1 MDFIMYAAAIVA
13 VAIVVFML
21 IKKMD
26 IKITMLAMGVMLI
39 AVAMFMGK
47 DLYAETTTG
56 LSLLDPIQQI
66 TDQFKSTLSSSGFII
81 LILGGYAAYM
91 SAIGANEVTVSV
103 LTKPMGKIKSVYVL
117 AAVVFL
123 VGNCLSLVVPSA
135 ANLAV
140 ILLATLYPVLK
151 KANMSTLTAAGII
164 ATTATVMPT
173 PLGGDNIAIAAELAQ
188 TTQFAGM
195 TAADYVFNYH
205 SRVSVPTLLVMA
217 LTHFVWQKYQ
227 DKKNPEVASAEVEVT
242 EVKEIQGGLLYK
254 TVYAILPLLPIVL
267 LLAQYSAAT
276 FAGVSI
282 TLGVEVAAFVSF
294 IIALLC
300 EIIRNKG
307 MKVALDGTEAFFK
320 GMGDSMGVVALLVA
334 ASIFVAGLNAI
345 GLIST
350 LQTTMLG
357 LESGGAV
364 LPLIL
369 VLFTALIVLLSGS
382 GVALFYAMVPL
393 MVGLAAAAGINV
405 LAVSVPM
412 GLAGNLLRAVSPVS
426 GVVVIVAGAT
436 KVSPMEIVKRTSVPM
451 IVGVVFMFI
460 MSMAMFLPMGI

>member
-1 MDFIMYAAAIVA
+1 MDFIMYGSALVA

-26 IKITMLAMGVMLI
+26 IKITMLAMGVLLVF
-39 AVAMFMGK
+39 VAMAMGK
-47 DLYAETTTG
+47 ELSVDTG
-56 LSLLDPIQQI
+56 FFLLNPIQMI

-123 VGNCLSLVVPSA
+123 VGNMLSLVIPSA
-135 ANLAV
+135 SNLAI

-188 TTQFAGM
+188 TTQFAGI

-205 SRVSVPTLLVMA
+205 AIVSVPTLFVMA
-217 LTHFVWQKYQ
+217 ITHFVWQKYQ
-227 DKKNPEVASAEVEVT
+227 DKKNPALASADIEINT
-242 EVKEIQGGLLYK
+242 EVKEIQGGGLFK
-254 TVYAILPLLPIVL
+254 TVYAILPLLPIIL
-267 LLAQYSAAT
+267 LLVQYSLAT
-276 FAGVSI
+276 FTDVSF
-282 TLGVEVAAFVSF
+282 TLGVEVAAMFSFV
-294 IIALLC
+294 IALLC
-300 EIIRNKG
+300 EIVRKG
-307 MKVALDGTEAFFK
+307 SLKSALDGTESFFK
-320 GMGDSMGVVALLVA
+320 GMGDSMGIVALLVS
-334 ASIFVAGLNAI
+334 ASIFVAGLNAV
-345 GLIST
+345 GLIAT
-350 LQTTMLG
+350 LQSTMLG
-357 LESGGAV
+357 LDGGGII

-393 MVGLAAAAGINV
+393 MVGLAGAASINV
-405 LAVSVPM
+405 LAISVPM

-426 GVVVIVAGAT
+426 AVVMIVAGAT
-436 KVSPMEIVKRTSVPM
+436 KVSPMEIVKRTSIPM
-451 IVGVVFMFI
+451 IVGVLFMFV
-460 MSMAMFLPMGI
+460 MSMVIFLPMGV